1 MPFQIFDKIEDIPDA
16 QRDVYEEKD
25 GKWHAKVPDVTN
37 LNSALDKERT
47 GRETEEKARK
57 KAEKDLADVRRKEA
71 AKEGNVSEEALQ
83 KLRDD
88 DARKRQE
95 EIDPLKLERDTLR
108 AENTKIKKTDRV
120 QKMWLDAGGMPDRLE
135 DAMLSLDRRTGLTE
149 GGDTITV
156 LDKDGKLTTTKIE
169 DFVKVDF
176 KKEKPWLYAGSGGS
190 GSGAGGSSRTG
201 SPLDETPPGEQE
213 RITATKRAQVSGAF

>member
-1 MPFQIFDKIEDIPDA
+1 MPFQIFDKIEDIPEA

-57 KAEKDLADVRRKEA
+57 KAEKDLADLRRKATA
-71 AKEGNVSEEALQ
+71 AESNISEEQLE
-83 KLRDD
+83 KLRKEDD
-88 DARKRQE
+88 DKRKPIQE
-95 EIDPLKLERDTLR
+95 ELDKTK
-108 AENTKIKKTDRV
+108 AELTKVKKTDRV
-120 QKMWLDAGGMPDRLE
+120 QRLFLDSGGMPDRVE
-135 DAMLSLDRRTGLTE
+135 DAMLALDRRTGLTE
-149 GGDTITV
+149 DGNTITV
-156 LDKDGKLTTTKIE
+156 LDKDGKLTTEKVE
-169 DFVKVDF
+169 DFVKASF